1 MPAPAHGHLL
11 PSAFQEGR
19 GLRPEWAGVEL
30 LFASVLGAG
39 VPGASTGAGAEQ
51 GAGLATLSSA
61 VPCASPPLPVPHRKP
76 SGIPFPVA
84 LLCALPR
91 TRTRRCQLRTW
102 ITAAREGPGGDV
114 GVFLSS
120 LAPKGTG
127 SLRPA
132 ATHLKGRGESGQKP
146 AAGGGCS
153 WV

>member
-61 VPCASPPLPVPHRKP
+61 GPLRIPAPPGSPPETLRDSFSSGAARRPSQDPNPPPVPAADLDHCG
-76 SGIPFPVA
+76 SGRAWRGCGSVLEFI
-84 LLCALPR
+84 
-91 TRTRRCQLRTW
+91 
-102 ITAAREGPGGDV
+102 GP
-114 GVFLSS
+114 
-120 LAPKGTG
+120 
-127 SLRPA
+127 
-132 ATHLKGRGESGQKP
+132 
-146 AAGGGCS
+146 
-153 WV
+153 